1 MADLP
6 LITRD
11 GGTLVHMGQLTARR
25 PVTRFRNGHVA
36 ERPDAL
42 AVEEPLVVRVGDAAL
57 TLTMRTPG
65 DDFDL
70 VAGWLVS
77 EGAVG
82 DPAEIVGMR
91 LCPDEE
97 NTVEVVLAAGV
108 APPAPRA
115 FATTSACGVCGSD
128 TVVEVRA
135 GLRWPV
141 LADDVP
147 LDPAVLAS
155 LPDRLRDR
163 QRAFDRTG
171 GLHAAGIFDPAGRPV
186 YVREDVGR
194 HNAVDKVV
202 GAALRDGRLPLGGH
216 VLQVSGRA
224 SFELVQKAARAGIP
238 VLSAISAPSSLAV
251 DLAVECGITLLG
263 FVRGERMNVYARAD
277 RLISVPA
284 HDQREAGTQ

>member
-1 MADLP
+1 MVRLVEP
-6 LITRD
+6 GPVPG
-11 GGTLVHMGQLTARR
+11 GGTMPAGGTA
-25 PVTRFRNGHVA
+25 PGSS
-36 ERPDAL
+36 
-42 AVEEPLVVRVGDAAL
+42 AL

-77 EGAVG
+77 EGAVAAP
-82 DPAEIVGMR
+82 DDIVAMR

-97 NTVEVVLAAGV
+97 NTVEVALAHGV
-108 APPAPRA
+108 EPPRTRA

-141 LADDVP
+141 AHDPVTVGADVI
-147 LDPAVLAS
+147 AS
-155 LPDRLRDR
+155 LPDLLRER

-171 GLHAAGIFDPAGRPV
+171 GLHAAGLFTADGEPL

-202 GAALRDGRLPLGGH
+202 GAALRAGALPAGGT

-238 VLSAISAPSSLAV
+238 VLSAISAPSTLAV
-251 DLAVECGITLLG
+251 DLADECGLTLLG
-263 FVRGERMNVYARAD
+263 FVRGDSMNVYTGAD
-277 RLISVPA
+277 RV
-284 HDQREAGTQ
+284 R

>member
-1 MADLP
+1 
-6 LITRD
+6 
-11 GGTLVHMGQLTARR
+11 MGQLTARR
-25 PVTRFRNGHVA
+25 PVVRLRDGHVA

-42 AVEEPLVVRVGDAAL
+42 AVEEPLVVRVGVAAL

-70 VAGWLVS
+70 VAGWLVA

-82 DPAEIVGMR
+82 DPADIVGMR
-91 LCPDEE
+91 LCPDED
-97 NTVEVVLAAGV
+97 NTVEVALAPGV
-108 APPAPRA
+108 VPPAPRA

-135 GLRWPV
+135 GLRWP
-141 LADDVP
+141 AGGDDVRI
-147 LDPAVLAS
+147 DPAVLAA

-171 GLHAAGIFDPAGRPV
+171 GLHAAGIFDPDGGPV

-202 GAALRDGRLPLGGH
+202 GAALRDGRLPLRGH
-216 VLQVSGRA
+216 LLQVSGRA

-251 DLAVECGITLLG
+251 DLAAECGITLLG
-263 FVRGERMNVYARAD
+263 FVRDDRMNVYTRPD
-277 RLISVPA
+277 RLATMTPP
-284 HDQREAGTQ
+284 TQGR